1 MAGLVVNTN
10 IAAINTNRNLNKSTK
25 ALNTSLERLSSGLRI
40 NRASDDAA
48 GLYIAEGLRSQAKGS
63 AVAQRNAQDGISMV
77 QTAEG
82 ALVEVGNMLQRM
94 RELAVQAA
102 NGTNTDTNRTELDKE
117 RAQLTSQI
125 ESIATQTNFNGLYM
139 LNAAGV
145 GYGNVTLQIGAKT
158 GETLT
163 LTFATDNIRINGGLI
178 GTTSIVASSLTTQA
192 TAQTAITT
200 FDSAINAVSSMRSQL
215 GAYQNRLD
223 YTINN
228 LATQE
233 ENATSSES
241 SIRDADM
248 AKETISFTRNQIL
261 VSAGTSVLSQ
271 ANVVPQTALQL
282 LQ

>member
-1 MAGLVVNTN
+1 MGLNINTN
-10 IAAINTNRNLNKSTK
+10 IAAMNTSRSLEKSTS
-25 ALNTSLERLSSGLRI
+25 ALETSLERLSSGLRI
-40 NRASDDAA
+40 NRAADDAA
-48 GLYIAEGLRSQAKGS
+48 GLYIAEGFKAQATGS
-63 AVAQRNAQDGISMV
+63 DVAQRNAQDGISMV

-125 ESIATQTNFNGLYM
+125 ESIATQTNFNGIYM
-139 LNAAGV
+139 LNSAGT
-145 GYGNVTLQIGAKT
+145 GYGNITLQIGAKN
-158 GETLT
+158 GETFT
-163 LTFATDNIRINGGLI
+163 LTFSTDSIRINSGTI
-178 GTTSIVASSLTTQA
+178 GTVSILASSLSTQA

-200 FDSAINAVSSMRSQL
+200 FDNAINAVSSMRSQL

-228 LATQE
+228 LAVQE
-233 ENATSSES
+233 ENATSAES
-241 SIRDADM
+241 AIRDADI
-248 AKETISFTRNQIL
+248 ATETISFTRNQIL
-261 VSAGTSVLSQ
+261 VSAGTSMLAQ
-271 ANVVPQTALQL
+271 ANVLPQSALQL